1 MCSITMALA
10 GLSTGF
16 QMAGQYQQSRAQ
28 AAAYN
33 AQAEVAEQ
41 NARIQNRKG
50 EQIAEQYAQ
59 QQRQMDA
66 KRRLAV
72 GQQVAAAGSSGIAA
86 GIGSSLD
93 ILTATQNAWEE
104 DSLNLLANQRNATY
118 DNYVTEVNQRNQA
131 AAARAQA
138 DAAKSAGNMA
148 MFGTLLSGA
157 ASMYGMR
164 SAGGSTAPTATESAA
179 AAQTPTAA
187 PYQSVA
193 LDRTFGGNTFHTSNT
208 VATPW
213 GTNLVAP
220 KTYDLGWKP
229 KYTFNGYRGY

>member
-1 MCSITMALA
+1 
-10 GLSTGF
+10 
-16 QMAGQYQQSRAQ
+16 MAGQYQQSRAQ

-59 QQRQMDA
+59 QQRQLDA

-72 GQQVAAAGSSGIAA
+72 GQQVAAAGASGIAS

-104 DSLNLLANQRNATY
+104 DSVNLLSNQRNATH
-118 DNYVTEVNQRNQA
+118 DNYVGEVNYRNQA
-131 AAARAQA
+131 NSARAQA
-138 DAAKSAGNMA
+138 DAAKQAGNMA

-157 ASMYGMR
+157 ASMYGMK
-164 SAGGSTAPTATESAA
+164 SAGGGSAAPTATETAA

-187 PYQSVA
+187 STYA
-193 LDRTFGGNTFHTSNT
+193 RATDAAFGGLS
-208 VATPW
+208 
-213 GTNLVAP
+213 GYAP
-220 KTYDLGWKP
+220 KTVGNVQGVIGTYGQPIVKA
-229 KYTFNGYRGY
+229 KKGFNLFGGSF

>member
-164 SAGGSTAPTATESAA
+164 SAGGSTAPTATETAA

-187 PYQSVA
+187 STYA
-193 LDRTFGGNTFHTSNT
+193 RATDTAFGGLTGY
-208 VATPW
+208 V
-213 GTNLVAP
+213 P
-220 KTYDLGWKP
+220 KTTGVYQG
-229 KYTFNGYRGY
+229 YTGSFGPQIVKTKGFNLFGR

>member
-1 MCSITMALA
+1 MCSLTLALT
-10 GLSTGF
+10 GLTTGL

-66 KRRLAV
+66 KRRLAI

-104 DSLNLLANQRNATY
+104 DSLNLLTNQRNATY

-148 MFGTLLSGA
+148 MFGTLLGGA
-157 ASMYGMR
+157 ASMYGMAKS
-164 SAGGSTAPTATESAA
+164 SAKQAKTKAA
-179 AAQTPTAA
+179 NSVAQTPTAA

-193 LDRTFGGNTFHTSNT
+193 IDNTFAGNAFHTNST
-208 VATPW
+208 VSTAW
-213 GTNLVAP
+213 GTHLVAP

-229 KYTFNGYRGY
+229 KFTFGGY

>member
-1 MCSITMALA
+1 MCSLTLALT
-10 GLSTGF
+10 GLTTGL

-50 EQIAEQYAQ
+50 EQIAEQYNQ
-59 QQRQMDA
+59 QQRQLDA

-72 GQQVAAAGSSGIAA
+72 GQQVAAAGASGIAA
-86 GIGSSLD
+86 GMGSSLD

-104 DSLNLLANQRNATY
+104 DSVNLLQNQRNATH
-118 DNYVTEVNQRNQA
+118 DNYVGEVNYRNQA
-131 AAARAQA
+131 SSARAQA
-138 DAAKSAGNMA
+138 DAAKQAGNMA

-164 SAGGSTAPTATESAA
+164 SAGGGSAAPTATETAA

-187 PYQSVA
+187 GFRAVA
-193 LDRTFGGNTFHTSNT
+193 SDAAFSGIGGYAAKSTGVYTGLSGATFGPKVKAKGF
-208 VATPW
+208 
-213 GTNLVAP
+213 NLF
-220 KTYDLGWKP
+220 GGS
-229 KYTFNGYRGY
+229 F

>member
-164 SAGGSTAPTATESAA
+164 SAGGSTAPTATETAA

-187 PYQSVA
+187 STYA
-193 LDRTFGGNTFHTSNT
+193 RAADTAFGGLPGY
-208 VATPW
+208 A
-213 GTNLVAP
+213 A
-220 KTYDLGWKP
+220 KTTGVYQG
-229 KYTFNGYRGY
+229 YTGSFGPQIVKTKGFSLFGR

>member
-1 MCSITMALA
+1 MCSLTLALT
-10 GLSTGF
+10 GLTTGL

-41 NARIQNRKG
+41 NAKIQNRKG

-59 QQRQMDA
+59 QQRHLDA
-66 KRRLAV
+66 KRRLAI

-93 ILTATQNAWEE
+93 IIGATNNAWEE
-104 DSLNLLANQRNATY
+104 DSVNLLSNQRNATH
-118 DNYVTEVNQRNQA
+118 DNYVTEVNYRNQA
-131 AAARAQA
+131 SSARAQA

-148 MFGTLLSGA
+148 MFGTLLGGA
-157 ASMYGMR
+157 ASMYGMQ
-164 SAGGSTAPTATESAA
+164 SAGRSSAAPTATETAA

-187 PYQSVA
+187 STYARATDTAFGRLPGYVAKTTGIYQGHTGS
-193 LDRTFGGNTFHTSNT
+193 FG
-208 VATPW
+208 
-213 GTNLVAP
+213 AP
-220 KTYDLGWKP
+220 IVKAKKGFDFTGGWSL
-229 KYTFNGYRGY
+229 